1 MRISECGRTLLF
13 EVLWTEVSSTGS
25 CPGAGPETAK
35 IEINAIQ
42 VLNHNPN
49 CLHELRDGP
58 MMKA

>member
-13 EVLWTEVSSTGS
+13 EGQRLRRS
-25 CPGAGPETAK
+25 
-35 IEINAIQ
+35 EINAIQ
-42 VLNHNPN
+42 VLNHSAN